1 MSVKKSKKQDSA
13 NLSPQET
20 LQKSSQWRDV
30 WIRLR
35 RNKLAM
41 VGMFIAILLAL
52 MAVFAPLIAPYDY
65 QAQNVTERL
74 QLPSAAHL
82 LGTDNMGR
90 DLLSRII
97 YGGRISLLVSLMA
110 VAVSLVIGG
119 LLGAVSGYFGGWV
132 DSVIMRLMDIMMAIP
147 GILLAVCISAALGG
161 GVWQTALA
169 IAVAGVAGVC
179 RLVRAQTLTLRNKE
193 YIEAARASGAGTMR
207 ILLSNIIPNCLAP
220 IIVNTTMSIGGNI
233 MMISALSFVGLGVQP
248 PIPEWGAI
256 LNSGREYVTTFWPL
270 ITFPGIAIALTMF
283 GFNVF
288 GDGLRDALDPKL
300 KQ

>member
-1 MSVKKSKKQDSA
+1 MRKQKTTESA
-13 NLSPQET
+13 EALR
-20 LQKSSQWRDV
+20 KSSQWKDV

-41 VGMFIAILLAL
+41 VGMVIAVLLAL
-52 MAVFAPLIAPYDY
+52 MAIFAPVIAPYDY
-65 QAQNVTERL
+65 QVQSIANRL
-74 QLPSAAHL
+74 QMPSAQHL
-82 LGTDNMGR
+82 MGTDNMGR
-90 DLLSRII
+90 DILSRLI
-97 YGGRISLLVSLMA
+97 YGGRISLLVSLLA
-110 VAVSLVIGG
+110 VIVSLVIGG
-119 LLGAVSGYFGGWV
+119 LLGAVSGYLGGKV
-132 DSVIMRLMDIMMAIP
+132 DSVIMRLMDILMAIP
-147 GILLAVCISAALGG
+147 GILMAVCISAALGG

-169 IAVAGVAGVC
+169 IAVAGIAGVC
-179 RLVRAQTLTLRNKE
+179 RLVRGQTLTLRNQE
-193 YIEAARASGAGTMR
+193 YIEAARASG
-207 ILLSNIIPNCLAP
+207 S
-220 IIVNTTMSIGGNI
+220 GGNI

-256 LNSGREYVTTFWPL
+256 LNSGREYVSTFWPL

>member
-1 MSVKKSKKQDSA
+1 MNAQKNSGSA
-13 NLSPQET
+13 EKLR
-20 LQKSSQWRDV
+20 KSSQWKDV

-41 VGMFIAILLAL
+41 VGMVIAVLLAL
-52 MAVFAPLIAPYDY
+52 MAIFAPVIAPYDY
-65 QAQNVTERL
+65 QVQSIAERL
-74 QLPSAAHL
+74 QMPSAQHL
-82 LGTDNMGR
+82 MGTDNMGR
-90 DLLSRII
+90 DILSRLI
-97 YGGRISLLVSLMA
+97 YGGRISLLVSLLA
-110 VAVSLVIGG
+110 VIVSLVIGG
-119 LLGAVSGYFGGWV
+119 LLGAVSGYMGGKV
-132 DSVIMRLMDIMMAIP
+132 DSVIMRLMDILMAIP
-147 GILLAVCISAALGG
+147 GILMAVCISAAMGG

-169 IAVAGVAGVC
+169 IAVAGIAGVC
-179 RLVRAQTLTLRNKE
+179 RLVRGQTLTLRNQE
-193 YIEAARASGAGTMR
+193 YIEAARASGSGTLR

-248 PIPEWGAI
+248 PIPEWGPI
-256 LNSGREYVTTFWPL
+256 LNSGREYVSTFWPL

>member
-1 MSVKKSKKQDSA
+1 MRKQKTTESA
-13 NLSPQET
+13 ET
-20 LQKSSQWRDV
+20 LRKSSQWKDV

-41 VGMFIAILLAL
+41 VGMVIAVLLAL
-52 MAVFAPLIAPYDY
+52 MAIFAPVIAPYDY
-65 QAQNVTERL
+65 QVQSIANRL
-74 QLPSAAHL
+74 QMPSAQHL
-82 LGTDNMGR
+82 MGTDNMGR
-90 DLLSRII
+90 DILSRLI
-97 YGGRISLLVSLMA
+97 YGGRISLLVSLLA
-110 VAVSLVIGG
+110 VIVSLVIGG
-119 LLGAVSGYFGGWV
+119 LLGAVSGYLGGKV
-132 DSVIMRLMDIMMAIP
+132 DAVIMRLMDILMAIP
-147 GILLAVCISAALGG
+147 GILMAVCISAALGG

-169 IAVAGVAGVC
+169 IAVAGIAGVC
-179 RLVRAQTLTLRNKE
+179 RLVRGQTLTLRNQE
-193 YIEAARASGAGTMR
+193 YIEAARASGSGTLR

-256 LNSGREYVTTFWPL
+256 LNSGREYVSTFWPL

>member
-1 MSVKKSKKQDSA
+1 MSKKQ
-13 NLSPQET
+13 SPET
-20 LQKSSQWRDV
+20 VEELRKSSQWKDV

-41 VGMFIAILLAL
+41 VGMVIAILLAL
-52 MAVFAPLIAPYDY
+52 MAIFAPVIAPYDY
-65 QAQNVTERL
+65 QVQNVAQRL
-74 QLPSAAHL
+74 QMPSAEHL
-82 LGTDNMGR
+82 MGTDNMGR
-90 DLLSRII
+90 DILSRLI
-97 YGGRISLLVSLMA
+97 YGGRISLLVSLLA
-110 VAVSLVIGG
+110 VIVSLVIGG
-119 LLGAVSGYFGGWV
+119 LLGAVSGYMGGKV
-132 DSVIMRLMDIMMAIP
+132 DSIIMRIMDILMAIP
-147 GILLAVCISAALGG
+147 GILMAVCISAALGG

-169 IAVAGVAGVC
+169 IAVAGIAGVC
-179 RLVRAQTLTLRNKE
+179 RLVRGQTLTLRNQE
-193 YIEAARASGAGTMR
+193 YIEAARASGSGTLR

-256 LNSGREYVTTFWPL
+256 LNSGREYVSTFWPL

>member
-52 MAVFAPLIAPYDY
+52 MAVFALLIAPYDY

>member
-1 MSVKKSKKQDSA
+1 MSDKKNTTQA
-13 NLSPQET
+13 TASPTER
-20 LQKSSQWRDV
+20 LQKSNQWRDV

-41 VGMFIAILLAL
+41 VGMVIAILLAL
-52 MAVFAPLIAPYDY
+52 MAILAPLIAPYDY
-65 QAQNVTERL
+65 QAQSVTERL

-90 DLLSRII
+90 DILSRII
-97 YGGRISLLVSLMA
+97 YGGRISLLVSLLA
-110 VAVSLVIGG
+110 VSVSLVIGG
-119 LLGAVSGYFGGWV
+119 LLGAVSGYFGGIV
-132 DSVIMRLMDIMMAIP
+132 DAVIMRLMDIMMAIP

-169 IAVAGVAGVC
+169 IAVAGIAGVC

>member
-1 MSVKKSKKQDSA
+1 MRKQKTPESV
-13 NLSPQET
+13 ET
-20 LQKSSQWRDV
+20 LRKSSQWKDV

-41 VGMFIAILLAL
+41 VGMVIAVLLAL
-52 MAVFAPLIAPYDY
+52 MAIFAPFIAPYDY
-65 QAQNVTERL
+65 QVQSISERL
-74 QLPSAAHL
+74 QMPSAQHL
-82 LGTDNMGR
+82 MGTDNMGR
-90 DLLSRII
+90 DILSRLIF
-97 YGGRISLLVSLMA
+97 GGRISLLVSLLA
-110 VAVSLVIGG
+110 VIVSLVIGG
-119 LLGAVSGYFGGWV
+119 LLGAVSGYLGGKV
-132 DSVIMRLMDIMMAIP
+132 DAVIMRLMDILMAIP
-147 GILLAVCISAALGG
+147 GILMAVCISAALGG

-169 IAVAGVAGVC
+169 IAVAGIAGVC
-179 RLVRAQTLTLRNKE
+179 RLVRGQTLTLRNQA
-193 YIEAARASGAGTMR
+193 YIEAARASGSGTLR

-256 LNSGREYVTTFWPL
+256 LNSGREYVSTFWPL

>member
-1 MSVKKSKKQDSA
+1 MNAQKNSGSA
-13 NLSPQET
+13 EKLR
-20 LQKSSQWRDV
+20 KSSQWKDV

-41 VGMFIAILLAL
+41 VGMVIAVLLAL
-52 MAVFAPLIAPYDY
+52 MAIFAPVIAPYDY
-65 QAQNVTERL
+65 QVQSIAERL
-74 QLPSAAHL
+74 QMPSAQHL
-82 LGTDNMGR
+82 MGTDNMGR
-90 DLLSRII
+90 DILSRLI
-97 YGGRISLLVSLMA
+97 YGGRISLLVSLLA
-110 VAVSLVIGG
+110 VIVSLVIGG
-119 LLGAVSGYFGGWV
+119 LLGAVSGYMGGKV
-132 DSVIMRLMDIMMAIP
+132 DSVIMRLMDILMAIP
-147 GILLAVCISAALGG
+147 GILMAGCISAAMGG

-169 IAVAGVAGVC
+169 IAVAGIAGVC
-179 RLVRAQTLTLRNKE
+179 RLVRGQTLTLRNQE
-193 YIEAARASGAGTMR
+193 YIEAARASGSGTLR

-256 LNSGREYVTTFWPL
+256 LNSGREYVSTFWPL

>member
-1 MSVKKSKKQDSA
+1 M
-13 NLSPQET
+13 
-20 LQKSSQWRDV
+20 
-30 WIRLR
+30 
-35 RNKLAM
+35 
-41 VGMFIAILLAL
+41 
-52 MAVFAPLIAPYDY
+52 
-65 QAQNVTERL
+65 
-74 QLPSAAHL
+74 PSAQHL
-82 LGTDNMGR
+82 MGTDNMGR
-90 DLLSRII
+90 DILSRLIF
-97 YGGRISLLVSLMA
+97 GGRISLLVSLLA
-110 VAVSLVIGG
+110 VIVSLVIGG
-119 LLGAVSGYFGGWV
+119 LLGAVSGYLGGKV
-132 DSVIMRLMDIMMAIP
+132 DAVIMRLMDILMAIP
-147 GILLAVCISAALGG
+147 GILMAVCISAALGG

-169 IAVAGVAGVC
+169 IAVAGIAGVC
-179 RLVRAQTLTLRNKE
+179 RLVRGQTLTLRNQE
-193 YIEAARASGAGTMR
+193 YIEAARASGSGTLR

-256 LNSGREYVTTFWPL
+256 LTSGREYVSTFWPL

>member
-1 MSVKKSKKQDSA
+1 MKKKQDASTGE
-13 NLSPQET
+13 QIR
-20 LQKSSQWRDV
+20 KSSQWRDV

-41 VGMFIAILLAL
+41 VGMVIALLLAL
-52 MAVFAPLIAPYDY
+52 MAIFAPVIAPYGY
-65 QAQNVTERL
+65 QVQDIANRL
-74 QLPSAAHL
+74 QLPSRAHL
-82 LGTDNMGR
+82 MGTDNMGR
-90 DLLSRII
+90 DILSRVI
-97 YGGRISLLVSLMA
+97 YGGRISLLVSLLA
-110 VAVSLVIGG
+110 VVVSLVVGG
-119 LLGAVSGYFGGWV
+119 LLGAVSGYMGGKV
-132 DSVIMRLMDIMMAIP
+132 DSIIMRLMDILMAIP

-169 IAVAGVAGVC
+169 IAVAGIAGVC
-179 RLVRAQTLTLRNKE
+179 RLVRGQTLTLRNQE
-193 YIEAARASGAGTMR
+193 YIEAARASGSGTLR

-256 LNSGREYVTTFWPL
+256 LNSGREYVSTFWPL

-300 KQ
+300 K

>member
-1 MSVKKSKKQDSA
+1 MNAQKNSGSA
-13 NLSPQET
+13 EKLR
-20 LQKSSQWRDV
+20 KSSQWKDV

-41 VGMFIAILLAL
+41 VGMVIAVLLAL
-52 MAVFAPLIAPYDY
+52 MAIFAPIIAPYDY
-65 QAQNVTERL
+65 QVQSIAERL
-74 QLPSAAHL
+74 QMPSAQHL
-82 LGTDNMGR
+82 MGTDNMGR
-90 DLLSRII
+90 DILSRLI
-97 YGGRISLLVSLMA
+97 YGGRISLLVSLLA
-110 VAVSLVIGG
+110 VIVSLVIGG
-119 LLGAVSGYFGGWV
+119 LLGAVSGYMGGKV
-132 DSVIMRLMDIMMAIP
+132 DSVIMRLMDILMAIP
-147 GILLAVCISAALGG
+147 GILMAVCISAAMGG

-169 IAVAGVAGVC
+169 IAVAGIAGVC
-179 RLVRAQTLTLRNKE
+179 RLVRGQTLTLRNQE
-193 YIEAARASGAGTMR
+193 YIEAARASGSGTLR

-256 LNSGREYVTTFWPL
+256 LNSGREYVSTFWPL

>member
-1 MSVKKSKKQDSA
+1 MSAKNKKKDGAAAPSV
-13 NLSPQET
+13 EV
-20 LQKSSQWRDV
+20 LQKSNQWRDV

-41 VGMFIAILLAL
+41 VGMVIAILLTL
-52 MAVFAPLIAPYDY
+52 MAILAPWVAPYDY
-65 QAQNVTERL
+65 QEQSIADRL

-90 DLLSRII
+90 DILSRII
-97 YGGRISLLVSLMA
+97 YGGRISLLVSLIA

-119 LLGAVSGYFGGWV
+119 LLGAVSGYFGGIV
-132 DSVIMRLMDIMMAIP
+132 DAVIMRLMDIMMAIP

-169 IAVAGVAGVC
+169 IAVAGIAGVC

>member
-1 MSVKKSKKQDSA
+1 MSKKKQT
-13 NLSPQET
+13 NQEDQ
-20 LQKSSQWRDV
+20 LRKSSQWRDV

-41 VGMFIAILLAL
+41 VGMVIAILLAL
-52 MAVFAPLIAPYDY
+52 MAIFAPLIAPYDY
-65 QAQNVTERL
+65 QVQDVANRL
-74 QLPSAAHL
+74 QMPSRAHIM
-82 LGTDNMGR
+82 GTDNMGR
-90 DLLSRII
+90 DIFSRLI
-97 YGGRISLLVSLMA
+97 YGGRISLLVSLLA

-119 LLGAVSGYFGGWV
+119 LLGAVSGYMGGKV
-132 DSVIMRLMDIMMAIP
+132 DSIIMRLMDILMAIP

-169 IAVAGVAGVC
+169 IAVAGIAGVC
-179 RLVRAQTLTLRNKE
+179 RLVRGQTLTLRNQE
-193 YIEAARASGAGTMR
+193 YIEAAVASGSGTLR

-256 LNSGREYVTTFWPL
+256 LNSGREYVSTFWPL

>member
-1 MSVKKSKKQDSA
+1 MNAQKNSGSA
-13 NLSPQET
+13 EKLR
-20 LQKSSQWRDV
+20 KSSQWKDV

-41 VGMFIAILLAL
+41 VGMVIAVLLAL
-52 MAVFAPLIAPYDY
+52 MAIFAPVIAPYDY
-65 QAQNVTERL
+65 QVQSIAERL
-74 QLPSAAHL
+74 QMPSAQHL
-82 LGTDNMGR
+82 MGTDNMGR
-90 DLLSRII
+90 DILSRLI
-97 YGGRISLLVSLMA
+97 YGGRISLLVSLLA
-110 VAVSLVIGG
+110 VIVSLVIGG
-119 LLGAVSGYFGGWV
+119 LLGAVSGYMGGKV
-132 DSVIMRLMDIMMAIP
+132 DAVIMRLMDILMAIP
-147 GILLAVCISAALGG
+147 GILMAVCISAAMGG

-169 IAVAGVAGVC
+169 IAVAGIAGVC
-179 RLVRAQTLTLRNKE
+179 RLVRGQTLTLRNQE
-193 YIEAARASGAGTMR
+193 YIEAARASGSGTLR

-256 LNSGREYVTTFWPL
+256 LNSGREYVSTFWPL

>member
-1 MSVKKSKKQDSA
+1 MSKKQKAD
-13 NLSPQET
+13 NLSQIR
-20 LQKSSQWRDV
+20 KSSQWKDV

-41 VGMFIAILLAL
+41 VGMVIAVLLAL
-52 MAVFAPLIAPYDY
+52 MAIFAPVISPYDY
-65 QAQNVTERL
+65 QVQDVAHRL
-74 QLPSAAHL
+74 QMRSAQHL
-82 LGTDNMGR
+82 MGTDNMGR
-90 DLLSRII
+90 DILSRLI
-97 YGGRISLLVSLMA
+97 YGGRISLLVSLLA
-110 VAVSLVIGG
+110 VIVSLVIGG
-119 LLGAVSGYFGGWV
+119 LLGAVSGYMGGMV
-132 DSVIMRLMDIMMAIP
+132 DSIIMRIMDILMAIP
-147 GILLAVCISAALGG
+147 GILMAVCISAALGG

-169 IAVAGVAGVC
+169 IAVAGIAGVC
-179 RLVRAQTLTLRNKE
+179 RLVRGQTLTLRNQE
-193 YIEAARASGAGTMR
+193 YIEAARASGSGTLR

-256 LNSGREYVTTFWPL
+256 LNSGREYVSTFWPL

>member
-1 MSVKKSKKQDSA
+1 MSAKSKKKDGAAAPSV
-13 NLSPQET
+13 EV
-20 LQKSSQWRDV
+20 LQKSNQWRDV

-41 VGMFIAILLAL
+41 VGMVIAILLAL
-52 MAVFAPLIAPYDY
+52 MAILAPWVAPYDY
-65 QAQNVTERL
+65 QEQSIADRL

-90 DLLSRII
+90 DILSRII
-97 YGGRISLLVSLMA
+97 YGGRISLLVSLIA

-119 LLGAVSGYFGGWV
+119 LLGAVSGYFGGIV
-132 DSVIMRLMDIMMAIP
+132 DAVIMRLMDIMMAIP

-169 IAVAGVAGVC
+169 IAVAGIAGVC

>member
-1 MSVKKSKKQDSA
+1 MNNKQTPESA
-13 NLSPQET
+13 ET
-20 LQKSSQWRDV
+20 LRKSSQWKDV

-41 VGMFIAILLAL
+41 VGMVIAVLLAL
-52 MAVFAPLIAPYDY
+52 MAIFAPFIAPYDY
-65 QAQNVTERL
+65 QVQSISERL
-74 QLPSAAHL
+74 QMPSAQHL
-82 LGTDNMGR
+82 MGTDNMGR
-90 DLLSRII
+90 DILSRLIF
-97 YGGRISLLVSLMA
+97 GGRISLLVSLLA
-110 VAVSLVIGG
+110 VIVSLVIGG
-119 LLGAVSGYFGGWV
+119 LLGAVSGYLGGKV
-132 DSVIMRLMDIMMAIP
+132 DAVIMRLMDILMAIP
-147 GILLAVCISAALGG
+147 GILMAVCISAALGG

-169 IAVAGVAGVC
+169 IAVAGIAGVC
-179 RLVRAQTLTLRNKE
+179 RLVRGQTLTLRNQE
-193 YIEAARASGAGTMR
+193 YIEAARASGSGTLR

-256 LNSGREYVTTFWPL
+256 LNSGREYVSTFWPL

>member
-1 MSVKKSKKQDSA
+1 MRKQKTTESA
-13 NLSPQET
+13 ET
-20 LQKSSQWRDV
+20 LRKSSQWKDV

-41 VGMFIAILLAL
+41 VGMVIAVLLAL
-52 MAVFAPLIAPYDY
+52 MAIFATVIAPYDY
-65 QAQNVTERL
+65 QVQSIASRL
-74 QLPSAAHL
+74 QMPSAQHL
-82 LGTDNMGR
+82 MGTDNMGR
-90 DLLSRII
+90 DILSRLI
-97 YGGRISLLVSLMA
+97 YGGRISLLVSLLA
-110 VAVSLVIGG
+110 VIVSLVIGG
-119 LLGAVSGYFGGWV
+119 LLGAVSGYLGGKV
-132 DSVIMRLMDIMMAIP
+132 DAVIMRLMDILMAIP
-147 GILLAVCISAALGG
+147 GILMAVCISAALGG

-169 IAVAGVAGVC
+169 IAVAGIAGVC
-179 RLVRAQTLTLRNKE
+179 RLVRGQTLTLRNQE
-193 YIEAARASGAGTMR
+193 YIEAARASGSGTLR

-256 LNSGREYVTTFWPL
+256 LNSGREYVSTFWPL

>member
-1 MSVKKSKKQDSA
+1 MNAQKNSGSA
-13 NLSPQET
+13 EKLR
-20 LQKSSQWRDV
+20 KSSQWKDV

-41 VGMFIAILLAL
+41 VGMVIAVLLAL
-52 MAVFAPLIAPYDY
+52 MAIFAPVIAPYDY
-65 QAQNVTERL
+65 QVQSIAERL
-74 QLPSAAHL
+74 QMPSAQHL
-82 LGTDNMGR
+82 MGTDNMGR
-90 DLLSRII
+90 DILSRLI
-97 YGGRISLLVSLMA
+97 YGGRISLLVSLLA
-110 VAVSLVIGG
+110 VIVSLVIGG
-119 LLGAVSGYFGGWV
+119 LLGAVSGYMGGKV
-132 DSVIMRLMDIMMAIP
+132 DSVIMRLMDILMAIP
-147 GILLAVCISAALGG
+147 GILMAVCISAAMGG

-169 IAVAGVAGVC
+169 IAVAGIAGVC
-179 RLVRAQTLTLRNKE
+179 RLVRGQTLTLRNQE
-193 YIEAARASGAGTMR
+193 YIEAARASGSGTLR

-256 LNSGREYVTTFWPL
+256 LNSGREYVSTFWPL

>member
-1 MSVKKSKKQDSA
+1 MSETKKTFPAAASEEQV
-13 NLSPQET
+13 
-20 LQKSSQWRDV
+20 QKSSQWRDV

-41 VGMFIAILLAL
+41 VGMVIAILLAL
-52 MAVFAPLIAPYDY
+52 MAIFAPLIAPYDY
-65 QAQNVTERL
+65 QAQSIAERL
-74 QLPSAAHL
+74 QLPNSAHL

-90 DLLSRII
+90 DILSRII
-97 YGGRISLLVSLMA
+97 YGGRISLLVSLLA
-110 VAVSLVIGG
+110 VIVSLVIGG
-119 LLGAVSGYFGGWV
+119 LLGAVSGYFGGGV
-132 DSVIMRLMDIMMAIP
+132 DSVIMRLMDILMAIP
-147 GILLAVCISAALGG
+147 GILMAVCISAALGG

-169 IAVAGVAGVC
+169 IAVAGIAGVC

>member
-1 MSVKKSKKQDSA
+1 MSKKTTVQG
-13 NLSPQET
+13 ET
-20 LQKSSQWRDV
+20 LRKSSQWKDV

-41 VGMFIAILLAL
+41 VGMVIAVLLAL
-52 MAVFAPLIAPYDY
+52 MAIFAPVIAPYDY
-65 QAQNVTERL
+65 QVQNVAQRL
-74 QLPSAAHL
+74 QMPSAEHL
-82 LGTDNMGR
+82 MGTDNMGR
-90 DLLSRII
+90 DILSRLI
-97 YGGRISLLVSLMA
+97 YGGRISLLVSLLA
-110 VAVSLVIGG
+110 VIVSLVIGG
-119 LLGAVSGYFGGWV
+119 LLGAVSGYMGGKV
-132 DSVIMRLMDIMMAIP
+132 DAVIMRVMDILMAIP
-147 GILLAVCISAALGG
+147 GILMAVCISAALGG

-169 IAVAGVAGVC
+169 IAVAGIAGVC
-179 RLVRAQTLTLRNKE
+179 RLVRGQTLTLRNQE
-193 YIEAARASGAGTMR
+193 YIEAARASGSGTLR

-256 LNSGREYVTTFWPL
+256 LNSGREYVQTFWPL

>member
-1 MSVKKSKKQDSA
+1 MNAQKNSGSA
-13 NLSPQET
+13 EKLR
-20 LQKSSQWRDV
+20 KSSQWKDV

-41 VGMFIAILLAL
+41 VGMVIAVLLAL
-52 MAVFAPLIAPYDY
+52 MAIFAPVIAPYDY
-65 QAQNVTERL
+65 QVQSIAERL
-74 QLPSAAHL
+74 QMPSAQHL

-90 DLLSRII
+90 DILSRLI
-97 YGGRISLLVSLMA
+97 YGGRISLLVSLLA
-110 VAVSLVIGG
+110 VIVSLVIGG
-119 LLGAVSGYFGGWV
+119 LLGAVSGYMGGKV
-132 DSVIMRLMDIMMAIP
+132 DSVIMRLMDILMAIP
-147 GILLAVCISAALGG
+147 GILMAVCISAAMGG

-169 IAVAGVAGVC
+169 IAVAGIAGVC
-179 RLVRAQTLTLRNKE
+179 RLVRGQTLTLRNQE
-193 YIEAARASGAGTMR
+193 YIEAARASGSGTLR

-256 LNSGREYVTTFWPL
+256 LNSGREYVSTFWPL

>member
-1 MSVKKSKKQDSA
+1 MNAQKNSGSA
-13 NLSPQET
+13 EKLR
-20 LQKSSQWRDV
+20 KSSQWKDV

-41 VGMFIAILLAL
+41 VGMVIAVLLAL
-52 MAVFAPLIAPYDY
+52 MAIFAPVIAPYDY
-65 QAQNVTERL
+65 QVQSIAERL
-74 QLPSAAHL
+74 QMPSAQHL
-82 LGTDNMGR
+82 MGTDRMGR
-90 DLLSRII
+90 DILSRLI
-97 YGGRISLLVSLMA
+97 YGGRISLLVSLLA
-110 VAVSLVIGG
+110 VIVSLVIGG
-119 LLGAVSGYFGGWV
+119 LLGAVSGYMGGKV
-132 DSVIMRLMDIMMAIP
+132 DSVIMRLMDILMAIP
-147 GILLAVCISAALGG
+147 GILMAVCISAAMGG

-169 IAVAGVAGVC
+169 IAVAGIAGVC
-179 RLVRAQTLTLRNKE
+179 RPVRGQTLTLRNQE
-193 YIEAARASGAGTMR
+193 YIEAARASGSGTLR

-233 MMISALSFVGLGVQP
+233 MMISALSFVGLGAQP
-248 PIPEWGAI
+248 PIPERGAI
-256 LNSGREYVTTFWPL
+256 LNSGREYVSTFWPL

>member
-1 MSVKKSKKQDSA
+1 MSAKNKKKSGAAAPSVEA
-13 NLSPQET
+13 
-20 LQKSSQWRDV
+20 LQKSNQWRDV

-41 VGMFIAILLAL
+41 VGMVIAILLAL
-52 MAVFAPLIAPYDY
+52 MAILAPWIAPYDY
-65 QAQNVTERL
+65 QEQSIADRL
-74 QLPSAAHL
+74 QLPSATHL

-90 DLLSRII
+90 DILSRII

-119 LLGAVSGYFGGWV
+119 LLGAVSGYFGGLV
-132 DSVIMRLMDIMMAIP
+132 DAVIMRLMDIMMAIP

-169 IAVAGVAGVC
+169 IAVAGIAGVC

>member
-1 MSVKKSKKQDSA
+1 MRKQKTTESA
-13 NLSPQET
+13 ESLR
-20 LQKSSQWRDV
+20 KSSQWKDV

-41 VGMFIAILLAL
+41 VGMVIAVLLAL
-52 MAVFAPLIAPYDY
+52 MAIFAPVIAPYDY
-65 QAQNVTERL
+65 QVQSIANRL
-74 QLPSAAHL
+74 QMPSAQHL
-82 LGTDNMGR
+82 MGTDNMGR
-90 DLLSRII
+90 DILSRLI
-97 YGGRISLLVSLMA
+97 YGGRISLLVSLLA
-110 VAVSLVIGG
+110 VIVSLVIGG
-119 LLGAVSGYFGGWV
+119 LLGAVSGYLGGKV
-132 DSVIMRLMDIMMAIP
+132 DSVIMRLMDILMAIP
-147 GILLAVCISAALGG
+147 GILMAVCISAALGG

-169 IAVAGVAGVC
+169 IAVAGIAGVC
-179 RLVRAQTLTLRNKE
+179 RLVRGQTLTLRNQE
-193 YIEAARASGAGTMR
+193 YIEAARASGSGTLR

-256 LNSGREYVTTFWPL
+256 LNSGREYVSTFWPL

>member
-1 MSVKKSKKQDSA
+1 MSKKQKAD
-13 NLSPQET
+13 NLSQIR
-20 LQKSSQWRDV
+20 KSSQWKDV

-41 VGMFIAILLAL
+41 VGMVIAVLLAL
-52 MAVFAPLIAPYDY
+52 MAIFAPVISPYDY
-65 QAQNVTERL
+65 QVQDVAHRL
-74 QLPSAAHL
+74 QMPSAQHL
-82 LGTDNMGR
+82 MGTDNMGR
-90 DLLSRII
+90 DILSRLI
-97 YGGRISLLVSLMA
+97 YGGRISLLVSLLA
-110 VAVSLVIGG
+110 VIVSLVIGG
-119 LLGAVSGYFGGWV
+119 LLGAVSGYMGGMV
-132 DSVIMRLMDIMMAIP
+132 DSIIMRIMDILMAIP
-147 GILLAVCISAALGG
+147 GILMAVCISAALGG

-169 IAVAGVAGVC
+169 IAVAGIAGVC
-179 RLVRAQTLTLRNKE
+179 RVVRGQTLTLRNQE
-193 YIEAARASGAGTMR
+193 YIEAARASGSGTLR

-256 LNSGREYVTTFWPL
+256 LNSGREYVSTFWPL

>member
-1 MSVKKSKKQDSA
+1 MSAKNKKKSGAAAPSVEA
-13 NLSPQET
+13 
-20 LQKSSQWRDV
+20 LQKSNQWRDV

-41 VGMFIAILLAL
+41 VGMVIAILLAL
-52 MAVFAPLIAPYDY
+52 MAILAPWIAPYDY
-65 QAQNVTERL
+65 QEQSIADRL

-90 DLLSRII
+90 DILSRII

-119 LLGAVSGYFGGWV
+119 LLGAVSGYFGGLV
-132 DSVIMRLMDIMMAIP
+132 DAVIMRLMDIMMAIP

-169 IAVAGVAGVC
+169 IAVAGIAGVC

-270 ITFPGIAIALTMF
+270 ITFPGVAIALTMF